1 LQGLCNQDII
11 IYRWLPHGSKKLDD
25 LHRLSF
31 YDIVKR
37 PDIAIVRPP
46 MICHDQEPLN
56 VEYWSENDFVDY
68 TTKGYESLSVARQFA
83 NWHLRTA
90 LSLHK
95 MHVFTKTMLCHSE
108 LNSVELKKYQQ
119 KNFVG
124 VYYWSHAL
132 IARDWFRFAKIDPE
146 LLKKNICQDFL
157 IYNRAWS
164 GTREYRLKFAELVVD
179 HQLESHCRMGFN
191 AIDEIDYCNH
201 VFKNPKFQIENYNL
215 AQHFFLN
222 TVSANASADYCNKDY
237 QETAIE
243 IVLETLFDDTRWH
256 LTEKTL
262 RPIAC
267 GHPFILLA
275 APHSLEYLRRYGF
288 KTFDSVIDE
297 SYDTIQ
303 DPLQRMHAVIALMQ
317 QIQHCNNKSLI
328 YQQLL
333 KIAKFNQRRFFSDD
347 FQQQVIDEFQQNFE
361 SAYQQVMQSCS
372 PIYFETYLNAII
384 KSGDYNKLT
393 TEQERQNS
401 GPARQVVYDFIQQ
414 TQNEIKMVSN
424 PPVEDFP
431 HSQ

>member
-1 LQGLCNQDII
+1 MQGLCNRDII
-11 IYRWLPHGSKKLDD
+11 IYRWLPHGSKKLED
-25 LHRLSF
+25 LSRLSC
-31 YDIVKR
+31 YDIVKKTHV
-37 PDIAIVRPP
+37 AITKPP
-46 MICHDQEPLN
+46 MICHDQEPLK
-56 VEYWSENDFVDY
+56 VEYWSKDDFVRY
-68 TTKGYESLSVARQFA
+68 TTKGYESLPVARQFA
-83 NWHLRTA
+83 DWHLRTA
-90 LSLHK
+90 LGLHK

-108 LNSVELKKYQQ
+108 LNSVELEKYQQ

-124 VYYWSHAL
+124 VYYWSHAI

-146 LLKKNICQDFL
+146 LLEKNICQDFL

-164 GTREYRLKFAELVVD
+164 GTREYRLKFAELVVK
-179 HQLESHCRMGFN
+179 HQLDQHCRMGFN
-191 AIDEIDYCNH
+191 AIDEINYCDH

-215 AQHFFLN
+215 DQHFFLN
-222 TVSANASADYCNKDY
+222 TSSANASADYCNQDY

-243 IVLETLFDDTRWH
+243 VVLETLFDDTRWH

-303 DPLQRMHAVIALMQ
+303 DPLQRIHAVVELMQ
-317 QIQHCNNKSLI
+317 EIQHCKNKPLI
-328 YQQLL
+328 YQQLVE
-333 KIAKFNQRRFFSDD
+333 IAKFNQRRFFSDD
-347 FQQQVIDEFQQNFE
+347 FHQQVIDEFQQNFE

-384 KSGDYNKLT
+384 SAGDYNKLT

-401 GPARQVVYDFIQQ
+401 GQARQVVYDVIARIQHES
-414 TQNEIKMVSN
+414 NMHSN
-424 PPVEDFP
+424 PRPVD
-431 HSQ
+431 